1 MPSFKFEDIPD
12 LQGRVAIVTGG
23 TSGIGEVCVRE
34 LARKGCKV
42 YLFARNQGRAEEA
55 IKRMHEHSKD
65 IKGEITFVHCD
76 TSDFESVQTAAQQ
89 FKSQQDRLDI
99 LLNNA
104 GIMAVPYSVNKDGI
118 EIQQGEQP

>member
-12 LQGRVAIVTGG
+12 LQDRVAIVTGG

-34 LARKGCKV
+34 LARKGCRV

-65 IKGEITFVHCD
+65 IKGEITYTHCD
-76 TSDFESVQTAAQQ
+76 TSDNASIQTAVQQ
-89 FKSQQDRLDI
+89 FKSEQERLDI

-104 GIMAVPYSVNKDGI
+104 GIMAVPYSLSKDGV
-118 EIQQGEQP
+118 EIQQGEQA